1 MTTRYPRMAFIG
13 PGRVGRSLA
22 FAFKQAG
29 VDVVGYVGRAGS
41 SSPTDNLLDGIPP
54 LQTTEALAKAE
65 WIWLT
70 VPDGQIKAVSDTLPW
85 QPHHVA
91 VHCSG
96 ATPLDALSSAGTGGA
111 ARGGFHPIQIFSQPT
126 IAAHHLDG
134 TSVGIEIDPNDNP
147 HQASRLAAL
156 TDCANQLAVG
166 VGMRPLAIKPG
177 QRALYHAGA
186 GFAASALVS
195 VLAEA
200 LDLWASAG
208 IEPAQALTALL
219 PLARTSLLSFESA
232 ATGGALDAAVAGPVA
247 RGDLGVIESHLTAF
261 DEQGIDPALYCTI
274 ALKQVALMARG
285 DRLNAATLAAME
297 QRLTGSSVGH

>member
-1 MTTRYPRMAFIG
+1 MTTRVPRMAFIG

-22 FAFKQAG
+22 FAFKRAG
-29 VDVVGYVGRAGS
+29 VDVIGFVGRAGS
-41 SSPTDNLLDGIPP
+41 SPPADNLLDGIPP
-54 LQTTEALAKAE
+54 LKIAEVLAKAD

-70 VPDGQIKAVSDTLPW
+70 VPDDQIKPVCDALAW

-96 ATPLDALSSAGTGGA
+96 ATPLDALSSAGTAGA
-111 ARGGFHPIQIFSQPT
+111 ARVGFHPIQIFSQPT

-134 TSVGIEIDPNDNP
+134 TSVGIEIDPNEIS

-156 TDCANQLAVG
+156 TDCANQLAVRL
-166 VGMRPLAIKPG
+166 GMRPLTIKPG

-208 IEPAQALTALL
+208 VEPAQALTALL

-232 ATGGALDAAVAGPVA
+232 ASGGGLDAAVAGPVA
-247 RGDLGVIESHLTAF
+247 RGDLSVIESHLAAF
-261 DEQGIDPALYCTI
+261 DKQGIDTALYRAI
-274 ALKQVALMARG
+274 ALKQVQLMARG
-285 DRLNAATLAAME
+285 DRLTDETLAAMV
-297 QRLTGSSVGH
+297 QRLTRSSVGP

>member
-1 MTTRYPRMAFIG
+1 MTAHYPRMAFIG
-13 PGRVGRSLA
+13 PGRVGRGLA

-29 VDVVGYVGRAGS
+29 VDVVGYAGRAGS
-41 SSPTDNLLDGIPP
+41 TPPADNLLDGIPP
-54 LQTTEALAKAE
+54 LQMAEALAKAE

-70 VPDGQIKAVSDTLPW
+70 VPDDQIKPVCDALPW

-96 ATPLDALSSAGTGGA
+96 ATPLDALSSAGAAGA
-111 ARGGFHPIQIFSQPT
+111 ARVGFHPIQIFSQPI
-126 IAAHHLDG
+126 IAARHLEG
-134 TSVGIEIDPNDNP
+134 TSVGIEINLNESP
-147 HQASRLAAL
+147 HHASRLSAV
-156 TDCANQLAVG
+156 TDCANRLAVG
-166 VGMRPLAIKPG
+166 VGMLPLAIEPG

-208 IEPAQALTALL
+208 IPPAQALNALL

-232 ATGGALDAAVAGPVA
+232 VSSGALDAAVAGPIA
-247 RGDLGVIESHLTAF
+247 RGDLGVIESHLSAF
-261 DEQGIDPALYCTI
+261 DKKSIDPALYCVI

-285 DRLNAATLAAME
+285 DRLTDETLAAMT
-297 QRLTGSSVGH
+297 QRLTRSSARG

>member
-1 MTTRYPRMAFIG
+1 MTKRYPRMAFIG

-29 VDVVGYVGRAGS
+29 VEVVGYVSRAGS
-41 SSPTDNLLDGIPP
+41 SPPADNLLDGIPP
-54 LQTTEALAKAE
+54 LQTADALAKAE
-65 WIWLT
+65 WIWIT
-70 VPDGQIKAVSDTLPW
+70 VPDGQIKTVCDTLHW

-96 ATPLDALSSAGTGGA
+96 ATPLDALSSASA
-111 ARGGFHPIQIFSQPT
+111 ADAALVGFHPIQIFSQPT
-126 IAAHHLDG
+126 IAAYHLDG
-134 TSVGIEIDPNDNP
+134 SSVGIEVDANENP
-147 HQASRLAAL
+147 QQASRLGAL
-156 TDCANQLAVG
+156 KDCANQLAVG
-166 VGMRPLAIKPG
+166 LGMHPLAIKPG

-208 IEPAQALTALL
+208 IEPTQALTALL

-232 ATGGALDAAVAGPVA
+232 ATGGTLDAAVAGPVA
-247 RGDLGVIESHLTAF
+247 RGDLGVIENHLTTF
-261 DEQGIDPALYCTI
+261 DKQGIDPALYCAI
-274 ALKQVALMARG
+274 ALKQVQVMARG
-285 DRLNAATLAAME
+285 DRLTAATLRAMQ
-297 QRLTGSSVGH
+297 QRLKRSSIGE

>member
-1 MTTRYPRMAFIG
+1 MTTRHPRMAFIG

-29 VDVVGYVGRAGS
+29 VDVVGYVARAGS
-41 SSPTDNLLDGIPP
+41 SPPADNLLDGIPP
-54 LQTTEALAKAE
+54 LETADALAKAE

-70 VPDGQIKAVSDTLPW
+70 VPDGQIKTVCDTLPW

-96 ATPLDALSSAGTGGA
+96 ATTLDALSSAGKAGA
-111 ARGGFHPIQIFSQPT
+111 ARIGFHPIQIFSQPT
-126 IAAHHLDG
+126 IAAHHLAG
-134 TSVGIEIDPNDNP
+134 TSVGIEINPNKNP
-147 HQASRLAAL
+147 HQTNRLAAL
-156 TDCANQLAVG
+156 TDCANQLAVEL
-166 VGMRPLAIKPG
+166 GMRPLAIQPG

-208 IEPAQALTALL
+208 IEPTQAISALL
-219 PLARTSLLSFESA
+219 PLARTSLVSFESA

-247 RGDLGVIESHLTAF
+247 RGDIGVIESHLTAF
-261 DEQGIDPALYCTI
+261 DKQGIDSALYRTI
-274 ALKQVALMARG
+274 ALKQVQLMARG
-285 DRLNAATLAAME
+285 DRLTAATLAAVE
-297 QRLTGSSVGH
+297 QRLARSSGD